1 MDPQQTLRKFIV
13 ADDETPL
20 VKYEAYGPITVGTLY
35 NTSMLDGMTVT
46 NFGNQV
52 VKYVEQNPGIQL
64 MLNFQNVKYLSS
76 AALTEL
82 IRIADAAKAGN
93 GKVRLCNLCNDIE
106 KVFEITKF
114 DKLFEIHKGE
124 PMETSL
130 KKFRRSVEIS
140 QEEAAWEERNKN
152 F

>member
-1 MDPQQTLRKFIV
+1 M
-13 ADDETPL
+13 ADDNTPL

-82 IRIADAAKAGN
+82 IRIADATKATN
-93 GKVRLCNLCNDIE
+93 GKVRLCSLCNDIE

-124 PMETSL
+124 SMETSL
-130 KKFRRSVEIS
+130 KRFRRSVEFS
-140 QEEAAWEERNKN
+140 
-152 F
+152 